1 MLSVEQFEKVLE
13 HLEEYK
19 KLYLLTY
26 KNTESFNSEIV
37 ASVSNLSK
45 EIILIIKNY
54 TSTFDYLKSRKNL
67 KDVLD
72 CYDNK
77 SDNLYRL
84 LIDKKL
90 ELLDNID
97 EYAWEKV
104 QYDSQDM
111 EFDPKN
117 YYYYIKD

>member
-1 MLSVEQFEKVLE
+1 MLNVEQFEKVLE